1 VTQTLL
7 DRFGTTGTDAL
18 VVVLSGIAIYVAVI
32 AATRLVGLR
41 SFSKMSAFDF
51 AMTVAIGSIIA
62 TVITANA
69 SIVNGLLAVVTIY
82 GLQYVVAWLRRQT
95 NAIGFVDNRPLLLM
109 RDGVVLED
117 HLDLARIS
125 REDLRGRLRAASVR
139 RVSEVRAVVLETTGD
154 VSVLVGDHL
163 DEELLH
169 GVVGAE
175 GSWP

>member
-1 VTQTLL
+1 MTSSLL
-7 DRFGTTGTDAL
+7 DRLGTTGPDAL
-18 VVVLSGIAIYVAVI
+18 VVVASGVAIYLAVI

-69 SIVNGLLAVVTIY
+69 TIANGLLAIVTIY
-82 GLQYVVAWLRRQT
+82 ALQFVVAWLRRRT
-95 NAIGFVDNRPLLLM
+95 DAIGFVDNRPLLLL
-109 RDGVVLED
+109 RDGVVIEE

-125 REDLRGRLRAASVR
+125 REDLRGRLRAANVQ

-163 DEELLH
+163 DAELLV

-175 GSWP
+175 RSWP